1 MAVVRGKL
9 TCVALLLAALVCLMP
24 PVPMQAQEIH
34 FPFIQ
39 ALAWIPP
46 QEGRVLAPGEKGW
59 EFTISD
65 ANVFSFSQDFEA
77 INDLAV
83 LAIAFSHRRALSAGV
98 TFEISGGFRYCYNSS
113 LDQFIMKVD
122 SWLGYSDS
130 GRDIFPEDT
139 IHYRF
144 KDRFFY
150 TKSHWIPAPLVAG
163 LAARIRRFG
172 AVDLNGRLG
181 LGIPLADR
189 PGFASRKPY
198 LLAGLMGEYVRGK
211 VSVDAAL
218 QAVFFD
224 RPGWLTAQDTR
235 HSFLQAEV
243 KATLSQWVLGI
254 ILRSSPLTFAENAN
268 SGRMIYIA
276 FRFKNGI
283 EIGLMED
290 LPPMDTVPDVAMY
303 VKLDLH
309 RGQKR

>member
-1 MAVVRGKL
+1 MGVVRGKPAG
-9 TCVALLLAALVCLMP
+9 VALLLAFLACLLP
-24 PVPMQAQEIH
+24 LQAQEIH

-46 QEGRVLAPGEKGW
+46 QEDRVLPRGDHSW

-65 ANVFSFSQDFEA
+65 ANIFSFSQDFAA

-83 LAIAFSHRRALSAGV
+83 LALVFSHRRAISAGLTLEV
-98 TFEISGGFRYCYNSS
+98 SGGFRFGYNSG
-113 LDQFIMKVD
+113 LDQLIKKVD

-130 GRDIFPEDT
+130 GRDIFPDDT

-150 TKSHWIPAPLVAG
+150 TRDQWIAAPLVVG

-172 AVDLNGRLG
+172 AVDLNGRLA

-198 LLAGLMGEYVRGK
+198 LLAGLMGEYFRGR
-211 VSVDAAL
+211 VSVEAAL

-224 RPGWLTAQDTR
+224 RPGWLALEDTR
-235 HSFLQAEV
+235 RYYFQAEV
-243 KATLSQWVLGI
+243 KATLSSWALGVI
-254 ILRSSPLTFAENAN
+254 MRSSPLAFRENAN
-268 SGRMIYIA
+268 PGRMIYLA

-290 LPPMDTVPDVAMY
+290 LPPMDTVPDVAMFI
-303 VKLDLH
+303 KLDLH
-309 RGQKR
+309 RGHKR